1 MVTTQSHAPAQAL
14 NVDQTLQQAIGAHRL
29 GQFQEA
35 HRLYGLILQ
44 AQPHHPDAHH
54 NLGALALQHG
64 QAAIGLPH
72 FQAAWQARPDYP
84 QYWLS
89 YANALIE
96 VGQFDT
102 ARQLL
107 AQPIPPAV
115 PGDAVQALVRRLPA
129 APVAPDQ
136 TPEQTLQAL
145 VPLFTRGRY
154 AELESPA
161 RELTQRHPHYGLGWK
176 LLAAALKLQARPAEA
191 LGPMQQTVAL
201 LPGDPENHN
210 NLGGTLSDLGRL
222 AEAESCFRHAIQ
234 LNPRYADA
242 HFNLGNTLRAI
253 GRLDEAVAC
262 YRQALA
268 LTPNNPSVHTNLGCA
283 LADLGQGQAA
293 EASFR
298 QALALA
304 RDHVEALSNLGNT
317 LLQRGE
323 LAQAEALQRQ
333 ALQLRPDYTLAL
345 CNLGSVLHAQDRP
358 DEALQSLQQAL
369 ALQPDNFDAL
379 ASQGAMLH
387 GQGRANEAQASL
399 RQALAL
405 QPGSV
410 NTLANL
416 GLAQYAQDRP
426 DEALATLSQ
435 ALAIKPDYVN
445 ALSNLGNTLCVL
457 GRLDEGEAA
466 YCRALELKPDDVA
479 ANSNRLF
486 GLNYHPDRSAE
497 EIFAAYQAFEQHVG
511 RAHRTTWR
519 AHDNDRNAARR
530 LRVGYVSP
538 DFKLHSCRHF
548 LEPLLAQHDRQDFEV
563 FAYAQLDYEDE
574 LTARYKTYVDHWVST
589 RGLSDDALAARIRA
603 DGIDILVD
611 VAGHTSGNRL
621 GVFARK
627 PAPVSVSWLGYGY
640 TTGLTAIDY
649 YLCDAHSVPADAQR
663 LFSETPWRL
672 PVGWAYRAG
681 EGMGDVSPLPAL
693 ERGYV
698 TFGTLTRRIRINHRT
713 IAAWSAILK
722 RVNRSK
728 LVIDSSSFRHAYAQ
742 SLLQQQ
748 FAEHGIGPE
757 RLQLGCHTPPW
768 DTLRGID
775 IGLDC
780 FPHNSGTTLFETLY
794 MGVPFVTLA
803 GRPSVGRIG
812 SAILHAAGHPEW
824 IANTEDDYVQRACA
838 LASDTTALAS
848 VRATLRGQLH
858 ASRLMD
864 EPAFAKSVQDAYH
877 AMFEVWAHRL
887 VA

>member
-1 MVTTQSHAPAQAL
+1 MVNTQSPAPTQAL
-14 NVDQTLQQAIGAHRL
+14 NVDQTLQQAINAHRL
-29 GQFQEA
+29 GQLREA
-35 HRLYGLILQ
+35 HRLYCLILQ
-44 AQPHHPDAHH
+44 AQPNHPDAHH
-54 NLGALALQHG
+54 NLGAMALQHG
-64 QAAIGLPH
+64 KPAVGLPH

-84 QYWLS
+84 QYWQS

-96 VGQFDT
+96 AGQFDT
-102 ARQLL
+102 VRQLL

-115 PGDAVQALVRRLPA
+115 PPDAVQALARRIPA
-129 APVAPDQ
+129 APIAAGQ
-136 TPEQTLQAL
+136 GPEQTLQAL
-145 VPLFTRGRY
+145 VPLFTQGRY

-161 RELTQRHPHYGLGWK
+161 RELTLRHPQYGLGWK
-176 LLAAALKLQARPAEA
+176 LLGAALKLQARSAEA

-210 NLGGTLSDLGRL
+210 NLGGTLSDLGRH
-222 AEAESCFRHAIQ
+222 AEAEACFRYAIQ
-234 LNPRYADA
+234 LSPRYADA
-242 HFNLGNTLRAI
+242 HFNLGNTLRAM
-253 GRLDEAVAC
+253 GRHDEAVAC
-262 YRQALA
+262 YRSALDIQ
-268 LTPNNPSVHTNLGCA
+268 PNNPSVHTNLGCA

-358 DEALQSLQQAL
+358 DEALQSLQRAL

-379 ASQGAMLH
+379 ASQGAVLH
-387 GQGRANEAQASL
+387 GQGRANEAEANL

-426 DEALATLSQ
+426 DEALATLQQ
-435 ALAIKPDYVN
+435 ALALKPDYVN

-486 GLNYHPDRSAE
+486 GLNYHPDRGAE

-511 RAHRTTWR
+511 RPQRATWR
-519 AHDNDRNAARR
+519 AHPNDRNAARR

-548 LEPLLAQHDRQDFEV
+548 LEPLLAQQDRQSFEV
-563 FAYAQLDYEDE
+563 FAYAQLDYEDDV
-574 LTARYKTYVDHWVST
+574 TARYKTYADHWVST
-589 RGLSDDALAARIRA
+589 RGLSDDALAERIRA
-603 DGIDILVD
+603 DGIDVLVD

-649 YLCDAHSVPADAQR
+649 YLCDAHSVPPGAQH

-672 PVGWAYRAG
+672 PVGWVYRAS

-713 IAAWSAILK
+713 IAAWSAVLK
-722 RVNRSK
+722 RVDNSK

-803 GRPSVGRIG
+803 ARPSVGRIG
-812 SAILHAAGHPEW
+812 SAILHAVGHPEW
-824 IANTEDDYVQRACA
+824 IADTEDDYVQRACA
-838 LASDTTALAS
+838 LAADLPKLAE
-848 VRATLRGQLH
+848 VRSNLR
-858 ASRLMD
+858 AEMARSPLMD
-864 EPAFAKSVQDAYH
+864 EAGFARSVEAAYQT
-877 AMFEVWAHRL
+877 MFQRW
-887 VA
+887 VAR

>member
-1 MVTTQSHAPAQAL
+1 MVTTQSPALAQAL
-14 NVDQTLQQAIGAHRL
+14 NVDQTLQQAIDAHRL
-29 GQFQEA
+29 AQFQEA
-35 HRLYGLILQ
+35 HRLYRLVLQ
-44 AQPHHPDAHH
+44 AQPNHPDAHH
-54 NLGALALQHG
+54 NLGAMALQHG
-64 QAAIGLPH
+64 KAAVGLPH
-72 FQAAWQARPDYP
+72 FRAACQVRPDYP

-96 VGQFDT
+96 AGQLDA

-107 AQPIPPAV
+107 SQPIPPAV
-115 PGDAVQALVRRLPA
+115 PREAVQALARRIPA
-129 APVAPDQ
+129 APIAAGQ
-136 TPEQTLQAL
+136 GPEQTLQAL
-145 VPLFTRGRY
+145 VPLFTQGRY

-161 RELTQRHPHYGLGWK
+161 RALTQRHPQYGLGWK
-176 LLAAALKLQARPAEA
+176 LLAAALKLQARSAEA
-191 LGPMQQTVAL
+191 LEPMQQTVAL

-210 NLGGTLSDLGRL
+210 NLGGTLSDLGRHAQ
-222 AEAESCFRHAIQ
+222 AEACFRHATE

-242 HFNLGNTLRAI
+242 HYNLGNTLRAM
-253 GRLDEAVAC
+253 GRHQEAVAS
-262 YRQALA
+262 YRRALEIQ
-268 LTPNNPSVHTNLGCA
+268 PNNPSVHTNLGCA

-317 LLQRGE
+317 LMQRGE
-323 LAQAEALQRQ
+323 LEQAEALQRQ
-333 ALQLRPDYTLAL
+333 ALQLRPNYTLAL

-369 ALQPDNFDAL
+369 SLQPDNFDAL

-387 GQGRANEAQASL
+387 GQGRATEAEANL
-399 RQALAL
+399 RKALAL
-405 QPGSV
+405 QPDSV
-410 NTLANL
+410 NTMANL
-416 GLAQYAQDRP
+416 GLAQFAQDRP
-426 DEALATLSQ
+426 DEALATLHQ

-497 EIFAAYQAFEQHVG
+497 DIFAAYQAFEQHVG
-511 RAHRTTWR
+511 SPQRAAWR
-519 AHDNDRNAARR
+519 AHPNDRNAARR

-548 LEPLLAQHDRQDFEV
+548 LEPLLAQHDRRDFEV

-574 LTARYKTYVDHWVST
+574 LTARYKTYVNHWVPT
-589 RGLSDDALAARIRA
+589 RGLSDDVLAERIRA

-640 TTGLTAIDY
+640 TTGLSAIDY
-649 YLCDAHSVPADAQR
+649 YLCDAHSVPAGAEA

-672 PVGWAYRAG
+672 PVGWVYRAS

-693 ERGYV
+693 ARGYV

-713 IAAWSAILK
+713 IAAWAAILK
-722 RVNRSK
+722 RVSNSR
-728 LVIDSSSFRHAYAQ
+728 LVIDSSSFRHEYAQ
-742 SLLQQQ
+742 TLLQQQ
-748 FAEHGIGPE
+748 FAAHGIGPE

-803 GRPSVGRIG
+803 SRPSVGRIG
-812 SAILHAAGHPEW
+812 SAILHAAEHPQW
-824 IANTEDDYVQRACA
+824 IAETEDDYVQRACA
-838 LASDTTALAS
+838 LAADLPKLAA
-848 VRATLRGQLH
+848 VRANLR
-858 ASRLMD
+858 AEMERSPLMA
-864 EPAFAKSVQDAYH
+864 EAGFARSVEAAYQS
-877 AMFEVWAHRL
+877 MFQRWAAR
-887 VA
+887 